1 MNRSTLSAL
10 LLPALVLL
18 SSCGEEAPRGG
29 EIETVRTAERDHD
42 LEATDAH
49 RFGYSKPAD
58 PFLHDAPASWREVP
72 PAQFRDLNF
81 LVPGAGGGADAE
93 CYVSILQGGGTL
105 ENINR
110 WRRQMSLGP
119 FTDDELAAL
128 PVHDVVG
135 RKAVLVDVEGTFR
148 SMSGEAQEGAR
159 LLGVYAAFPAFGL
172 SVKMIG
178 DEATVAAH
186 RDGFIRFVESLA
198 LNPERFGGLA
208 GGGAPAVDEPSTP
221 TKPSGPREHS
231 DSGLSW
237 VAPGHWEAGRGST
250 MRVVTYDV
258 PGKEGAQCW
267 VTVLGGQAGGV
278 LANVNRWRREV
289 GEAPIAEADLD
300 SLPHLRVLGRD
311 SVFLDARGRYQ
322 GMSGAPI
329 EEARLFGVVCDL
341 GDSLLF
347 VKMVGRAADLE
358 DERSHFIAFCESL
371 ST

>member
-10 LLPALVLL
+10 LLSPLVGLP
-18 SSCGEEAPRGG
+18 SCGEETPRGG
-29 EIETVRTAERDHD
+29 EIETVRTVERDLD
-42 LEATDAH
+42 LDATDAH
-49 RFGYSKPAD
+49 RFRYDKPAD

-81 LVPGAGGGADAE
+81 VVPGADGGADAE
-93 CYVSILQGGGTL
+93 CYVSILQGGSTL

-110 WRRQMSLGP
+110 WRRQMSLEP
-119 FTDDELAAL
+119 FTDEELAAL
-128 PVHDVVG
+128 PIHDVVG

-148 SMSGEAQEGAR
+148 SMAGEAREGAR

-178 DEATVAAH
+178 DAPTVAAH
-186 RDGFIRFVESLA
+186 RDGFVRFAESLA
-198 LNPERFGGLA
+198 LNPERFGGA
-208 GGGAPAVDEPSTP
+208 APAADPPTTP
-221 TKPSGPREHS
+221 PAASAPAGPREQS

-237 VAPGHWEAGRGST
+237 VAPGHWEVGSGSS
-250 MRVVTYDV
+250 MRAVTYDV

-289 GEAPIAEADLD
+289 GEAPLGEADLD
-300 SLPHLRVLGRD
+300 SLPHLHVLGRD
-311 SVFLDARGRYQ
+311 SVFLDVRGSYQ

-329 EEARLFGVVCDL
+329 EEARLYGVVCDL